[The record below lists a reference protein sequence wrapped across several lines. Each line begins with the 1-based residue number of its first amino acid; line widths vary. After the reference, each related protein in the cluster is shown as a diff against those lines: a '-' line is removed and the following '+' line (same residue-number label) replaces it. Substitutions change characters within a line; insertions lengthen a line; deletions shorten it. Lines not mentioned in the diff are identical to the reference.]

1 MNEIIEFT
9 AILLKDADAPIM
21 YVDFPYDVK
30 EMFGTRG
37 NVKVKITYDGIPHRG
52 LLTNMGGSCHFLG
65 INKELRAKIGK
76 APGESVFITL
86 QRDTE
91 ERIVEI
97 PGDLAAAFAANPAA
111 QARYDKLSYTHRKE
125 YVRWITETKR
135 PETRTG
141 RVFKTIEMLMNG
153 KKNPSDK

>member
-1 MNEIIEFT
+1 MDEIIEFT
-9 AILLKDADAPIM
+9 AVLKTDERGPMM
-21 YVDFPYDVK
+21 YIDFPYDVK

-65 INKELRAKIGK
+65 INKALRAKIGK
-76 APGESVFITL
+76 APGEPVFITL

-97 PGDLAAAFAANPAA
+97 PEDLAAAFAANPAA
-111 QARYDKLSYTHRKE
+111 QACYDKLSYTHRKE
-125 YVRWITETKR
+125 YVQWITGAKR
-135 PETRTG
+135 PETRSG
-141 RVFKTIEMLMNG
+141 RVLKTIEMLMTG
-153 KKNPSDK
+153 KKNPSEK

>member
-1 MNEIIEFT
+1 MNDIIEFT
-9 AILLKDADAPIM
+9 AVLKKDADTPMM

-30 EMFGTRG
+30 ELFGTRG

-97 PGDLAAAFAANPAA
+97 PEDLAAAFAANPAA

-125 YVRWITETKR
+125 YVRWITEAKR
-135 PETRTG
+135 PETRTT
-141 RVFKTIEMLMNG
+141 RLSKTIEMLQAG
-153 KKNPSDK
+153 KKNPTDK